1 MAWAQELIRE
11 DSEAFAALLRA
22 RGLEAE
28 ARGLRRRQVPMGM
41 HNDNS
46 EQLGDD
52 EFDNDGMNEMKK
64 KNYCS
69 IKKKKKSKKRPPFV
83 SLIHLHFFALG
94 AGEVKR
100 YMWRLC
106 ESKTLAELHEIQR
119 VDIIN
124 VLKGN

>member
-1 MAWAQELIRE
+1 LPLSPIFG
-11 DSEAFAALLRA
+11 SFAALAIRA
-22 RGLEAE
+22 ILADS
-28 ARGLRRRQVPMGM
+28 VPVT
-41 HNDNS
+41 S
-46 EQLGDD
+46 VI
-52 EFDNDGMNEMKK
+52 NEKT
-64 KNYCS
+64 NPR
-69 IKKKKKSKKRPPFV
+69 IGIRPPFV